1 MNMKLHHVA
10 VLGSLLFVA
19 GNLHAA
25 SPDASV
31 GKKLD
36 ATGLKYEVDGDGDYK
51 LLFAV
56 DGGRSQI
63 VWVRTPTE
71 ALGGM
76 RIREVL
82 SIGGKMSKPQTE
94 EELTAQAVLTSGAML
109 KSGNQKLGGWV
120 LKTSG
125 DDSVFY
131 YVAQVPADISA
142 EDLQAVTQV
151 VAKSAD
157 AFEVVAETMLETSK
171 KDTY

>member
-1 MNMKLHHVA
+1 MKLHFGA
-10 VLGSLLFVA
+10 LACLLFTV
-19 GNLHAA
+19 GGVPAA
-25 SPDASV
+25 FSATPDASV

-36 ATGLKYEVDGDGDYK
+36 AAGLKYEVDSDGDHK
-51 LLFAV
+51 LLFGV

-63 VWVRTPTE
+63 VWVRSPTE
-71 ALGGM
+71 TLGGM

-82 SIGGKMSKPQTE
+82 SVGGKMSKPQNE

-109 KSGNQKLGGWV
+109 KSGTQKLGGWV

-131 YVAQVPADISA
+131 YVAQIPADLTA

-157 AFEVVAETMLETSK
+157 AFEVIVETMLETSK